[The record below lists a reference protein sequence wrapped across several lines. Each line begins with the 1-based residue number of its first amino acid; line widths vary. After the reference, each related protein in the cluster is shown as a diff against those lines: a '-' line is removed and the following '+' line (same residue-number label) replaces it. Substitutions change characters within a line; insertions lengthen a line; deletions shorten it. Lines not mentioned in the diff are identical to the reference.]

1 MESLLNFMQ
10 TSFIHLRVSSEF
22 SISRGLLRI
31 NEIIENAQK
40 LNMPAV
46 ALTDLNNMFGMV
58 KFFNK
63 AEASGIKPIA
73 GITLNLKSHA
83 GEFGE
88 ILCLAKNNEG
98 LKSLMGIISKS
109 QLQQENGYISVTFE
123 DLSICARNIIVIA
136 GGPSSTIFNLAK
148 LKKNQDLKT
157 ELLSFKETFQDDFCI
172 ELQRLGKS
180 FEEEFIQCIVPL
192 ASEFL
197 IPVIASNDT
206 MFSQKEDFDIHETK
220 VCINTGKTL
229 NDSNRERLFSPEQFF
244 KSTKDISSLFSD
256 CDPDTLIN
264 NTLAIA
270 QKCNVTLTTD
280 QYFLPEYPV
289 PKEHDFNS
297 FLSEL
302 SKTQLEEIIES
313 YSTDKKE
320 TYLKRLDYELT
331 QIHAT
336 GFSSYFLIVAD
347 FIQWS
352 KDNDV
357 PVGPGRGS
365 GAGSLVAYALG
376 ITALDPIE
384 HNLLFER
391 FINPERISMPDF
403 DIDFCMDKRDMVID
417 YVGQKYGK
425 SAVSQIATFGT
436 MAARAVVRDVARALG
451 KPYALGDRISKMIPF
466 IPGMTLEKAIS
477 SQPIFKKMIQ
487 DEEEVS
493 EIIDLAYKLEG
504 IARNVGKHA
513 GGIVIA
519 PGSIAD
525 FCPTYFDPQS
535 DSLMTQF
542 DKDDVETIGLVKFD
556 FLGLR
561 TLTVIDRAVKT
572 INKSLS
578 EKNERTLDLNSLTLD
593 DPNVF
598 ELLASG
604 RTTAIFQLES
614 TGMRELIRRLKP
626 TKFEEIVALLAL
638 YRPGP
643 LESGMHDEFVDRK
656 HGKSKVTFPH
666 ELLAPVLSET
676 YGVILYQEQVMQAAQ
691 VLAGYSLGQADIL
704 RRAMG
709 KKKVEEMEQQR
720 QIFVDGCSQN
730 KIKKA
735 TAEKIFDL
743 IEKFAGYGFN
753 KSHSAAYA
761 MLSYQTAYLKTYFP
775 EHFMAAVLSTELGNT
790 DKINTLINECNEMK
804 IKVLTP
810 DIKTSNKHFNVNAD
824 LHIKYGLGAIKG
836 VADSFIDHV
845 IEVRKNN
852 AFKDLFDLTKKVNIR
867 LGGKK
872 SIEAL
877 TKAGA
882 FDELAPSRSVAL
894 ACMEDMLREGQ
905 KNSAQMAGTSDLFA
919 SMEETFDPYE
929 KYVNVKDLSKEDL
942 LNHERDALG
951 YYFSGHPVI
960 AIEGMVENLRSHKIS
975 EVTDDI
981 SRAKI
986 VGLLNSYRQIR
997 DRSNKQIAFISFDD
1011 GTGTMEGTIN
1021 TDVLERHHLLL
1032 KANSILIFAGSIE
1045 IDDYKSKELNRRMYK
1060 MKVGSVT
1067 SLESQMSRGNKS
1079 IMIDARNLPSDFI
1092 QSNMANLK
1100 NLNGDFWK
1108 HGNCKIHL
1116 KILHENSEAIIEL
1129 GDEFKLMP
1137 SAENIKILKDMFG
1150 DEVIKLN
1157 K

>member
-1 MESLLNFMQ
+1 MQ

-58 KFFNK
+58 KFFKK
-63 AEASGIKPIA
+63 AEAAGIKPIA
-73 GITLNLKSHA
+73 GTTLNLKSHA

-109 QLQQENGYISVTFE
+109 QLQQENGYISITFE
-123 DLSICARNIIVIA
+123 DLSSCAGNIIVIA
-136 GGPSSTIFNLAK
+136 GGSSSTIFNLAK

-172 ELQRLGKS
+172 ELQRVGKS
-180 FEEEFIQCIVPL
+180 FEEEFIQCILPL

-197 IPVIASNDT
+197 IPVIVSNDT

-229 NDSNRERLFSPEQFF
+229 NDANRERLFSPEQFF
-244 KSTKDISSLFSD
+244 KSSKDISNLFSD
-256 CDPDTLIN
+256 CDPETLIN
-264 NTLAIA
+264 NTVAIA

-289 PKEHDFNS
+289 PEEHDFNS

-302 SKTQLEEIIES
+302 SKKQLDKIIES
-313 YSTDKKE
+313 YSPE
-320 TYLKRLDYELT
+320 EREIYLKRLDYELT

-572 INKSLS
+572 INQSLS
-578 EKNERTLDLNSLTLD
+578 EKR
-593 DPNVF
+593 
-598 ELLASG
+598 
-604 RTTAIFQLES
+604 
-614 TGMRELIRRLKP
+614 
-626 TKFEEIVALLAL
+626 
-638 YRPGP
+638 
-643 LESGMHDEFVDRK
+643 DR
-656 HGKSKVTFPH
+656 HNMYV
-666 ELLAPVLSET
+666 ELSEPP
-676 YGVILYQEQVMQAAQ
+676 YGGTIFVTGNVITSTDKSVYDSLVYKGTDRRTMYDFRNGGAFIEHDPFLYDAYFSDGLVTEIQINSEFSVDQSLLEAEKY
-691 VLAGYSLGQADIL
+691 GFSLGQLSKGLRKHVETMWIHKGTESYGGGNNNIL
-704 RRAMG
+704 VHTGMSKIYESYYTG
-709 KKKVEEMEQQR
+709 NIIEETLLHEATHTS
-720 QIFVDGCSQN
+720 VDAYVYPDRLTNGEEWIKAVDKDNCYISDYARDYPYREDLAELMPLYIAVKFFPARIPEDVRN
-730 KIKKA
+730 KILSCS
-735 TAEKIFDL
+735 INRILYLDSLSLDL
-743 IEKFAGYGFN
+743 
-753 KSHSAAYA
+753 
-761 MLSYQTAYLKTYFP
+761 
-775 EHFMAAVLSTELGNT
+775 
-790 DKINTLINECNEMK
+790 
-804 IKVLTP
+804 
-810 DIKTSNKHFNVNAD
+810 DI
-824 LHIKYGLGAIKG
+824 Y
-836 VADSFIDHV
+836 
-845 IEVRKNN
+845 
-852 AFKDLFDLTKKVNIR
+852 KD
-867 LGGKK
+867 
-872 SIEAL
+872 
-877 TKAGA
+877 
-882 FDELAPSRSVAL
+882 
-894 ACMEDMLREGQ
+894 
-905 KNSAQMAGTSDLFA
+905 
-919 SMEETFDPYE
+919 
-929 KYVNVKDLSKEDL
+929 
-942 LNHERDALG
+942 
-951 YYFSGHPVI
+951 
-960 AIEGMVENLRSHKIS
+960 
-975 EVTDDI
+975 
-981 SRAKI
+981 
-986 VGLLNSYRQIR
+986 
-997 DRSNKQIAFISFDD
+997 
-1011 GTGTMEGTIN
+1011 
-1021 TDVLERHHLLL
+1021 
-1032 KANSILIFAGSIE
+1032 
-1045 IDDYKSKELNRRMYK
+1045 
-1060 MKVGSVT
+1060 
-1067 SLESQMSRGNKS
+1067 
-1079 IMIDARNLPSDFI
+1079 
-1092 QSNMANLK
+1092 
-1100 NLNGDFWK
+1100 
-1108 HGNCKIHL
+1108 
-1116 KILHENSEAIIEL
+1116 
-1129 GDEFKLMP
+1129 
-1137 SAENIKILKDMFG
+1137 
-1150 DEVIKLN
+1150 
-1157 K
+1157 

>member
-1 MESLLNFMQ
+1 MQ

-123 DLSICARNIIVIA
+123 DLSICAGNIIVIA

-157 ELLSFKETFQDDFCI
+157 ELLSFKETFKDDFCI

-180 FEEEFIQCIVPL
+180 FEEEFIRCIVPL

-197 IPVIASNDT
+197 IPVIASNDI

-244 KSTKDISSLFSD
+244 KSTKDISNLFSD

-572 INKSLS
+572 INEYLS
-578 EKNERTLDLNSLTLD
+578 EKNEKTIDLNSLTLD

>member
-1 MESLLNFMQ
+1 MQ
-10 TSFIHLRVSSEF
+10 TPFIHLRVSSEF

-31 NEIIENAQK
+31 NEIVENSKK

-46 ALTDLNNMFGMV
+46 ALSDLNNMFGMV
-58 KFFNK
+58 KFFQK
-63 AEASGIKPIA
+63 AEAAGIKPIA
-73 GITLNLKSHA
+73 GTILNLRSNS
-83 GEFGE
+83 GELGE
-88 ILCLAKNNEG
+88 ILCLAKNNVG

-109 QLQQENGYISVTFE
+109 QLQQVNGR
-123 DLSICARNIIVIA
+123 LSITFDDLKSCAGDIVVIS
-136 GGPSSTIFNLAK
+136 GGAESTIFK
-148 LKKNQDLKT
+148 LTQLNKHQDLKT
-157 ELLSFKETFQDDFCI
+157 ELMSFRETFQDDFCI
-172 ELQRLGKS
+172 ELQRLGKN
-180 FEEEFIQCIVPL
+180 FEEEFIQCILPI
-192 ASEFL
+192 ASEL
-197 IPVIASNDT
+197 KIPIIVSNDA

-229 NDSNRERLFSPEQFF
+229 NDSNRAKLYTPEQFF
-244 KSTKDISSLFSD
+244 KSTNEITNLFSD
-256 CDPDTLIN
+256 CDAETLIN
-264 NTLAIA
+264 NTFAIA
-270 QKCNVTLTTD
+270 QKCNVTLKTD
-280 QYFLPEYPV
+280 EYFLPEYPV
-289 PKEHDFNS
+289 PQEHDFNS

-302 SKTQLEEIIES
+302 SKKQLNKIIES
-313 YSTDKKE
+313 YAAEKKE
-320 TYLKRLDYELT
+320 IYLQRLDYELT

-466 IPGMTLEKAIS
+466 VPGMTLEKAIG

-519 PGSIAD
+519 PGSITD

-535 DSLMTQF
+535 NSLMTQF

-572 INKSLS
+572 INEYLT
-578 EKNERTLDLNSLTLD
+578 KNNKDRLDLTSLTLD
-593 DPNVF
+593 DPKVF

-604 RTTAIFQLES
+604 RTTAVFQLES

-720 QIFVDGCSQN
+720 QIFVDGCFQN
-730 KIKKA
+730 EIKKT

-790 DKINTLINECNEMK
+790 DKISTLVNECKEMN

-810 DIKTSNKHFNVNAD
+810 DIRTSNKHFDVNSD
-824 LHIKYGLGAIKG
+824 LQIKYGLGAIKG
-836 VADSFIDHV
+836 VADSFIHHV
-845 IEVRKNN
+845 IEVRKNYS
-852 AFKDLFDLTKKVNIR
+852 FKDLFDLTKKVDIR

-882 FDELAPSRSVAL
+882 FDALAPSRSIAL

-905 KNSAQMAGTSDLFA
+905 KNSAQMTGTSDLFA
-919 SMEETFDPYE
+919 AMEETFDPYE
-929 KYVNVKDLSKEDL
+929 KYLDVKEVSEEDL

-960 AIEGMVENLRSHKIS
+960 AIEGMISNLRSHSIR
-975 EVTDDI
+975 EINDDI
-981 SRAKI
+981 GRAKI

-1011 GTGTMEGTIN
+1011 GTGIMEGTIS
-1021 TDVLERHHLLL
+1021 TDVLEKYHLLL
-1032 KANSILIFAGSIE
+1032 KTNSILIFSGSVE

-1060 MKVGSVT
+1060 MKVGSVA
-1067 SLESQMSRGNKS
+1067 SIESQMSQGNTS
-1079 IMIDARNLPSDFI
+1079 ITIDARDLSYDSI
-1092 QSNMANLK
+1092 QSQMANLK

-1116 KILHENSEAIIEL
+1116 KIYHDSSEAIIEL

-1137 SAENIKILKDMFG
+1137 STENIKILKDMFG
-1150 DEVIKLN
+1150 DEAITLN

>member
-1 MESLLNFMQ
+1 M
-10 TSFIHLRVSSEF
+10 THPSFVHLRVSSEY

-31 NEIIENAQK
+31 NEIIERAVK
-40 LNMPAV
+40 LKMPAV

-58 KFFNK
+58 KFFKK
-63 AEASGIKPIA
+63 AESAGIKPIA
-73 GITLNLKSHA
+73 GTILTLNTNDDF
-83 GEFGE
+83 EGE
-88 ILCLAKNNEG
+88 ILCLAKNNAG
-98 LKSLMGIISKS
+98 LKTLMGLISRA
-109 QLQQENGYISVTFE
+109 QLQQKNGNITLSFE
-123 DLSICARNIIVIA
+123 ELLGCAGNVIIIA
-136 GGPSSTIFNLAK
+136 GGSHSHIFQLSK
-148 LKKNQDLKT
+148 HHKLLELEQELKKFHQVFG
-157 ELLSFKETFQDDFCI
+157 EDFCI
-172 ELQRLGKS
+172 EIQKVGKE
-180 FEEEFIQCIVPL
+180 FEEEFIQTILPL
-192 ASEFL
+192 ASSL
-197 IPVIASNDT
+197 NIPVLATNDA
-206 MFSQKEDFDIHETK
+206 MFLQQEDFDIHETK

-229 NDSNRERLFSPEQFF
+229 NDPNREKLYTSEQFF
-244 KSTKDISSLFSD
+244 KSSTEMLKLFD
-256 CDPDTLIN
+256 EYGANTLIS
-264 NTLAIA
+264 NTFNIA
-270 QKCNVTLTTD
+270 QKCNTSFITD

-289 PKEHDFNS
+289 PDNHDFNS

-302 SKTQLEEIIES
+302 SNIKLQEIISS
-313 YSTDKKE
+313 YSPDERTKYQD
-320 TYLKRLDYELT
+320 RLDYELK

-365 GAGSLVAYALG
+365 GAGSLVAFALG

-403 DIDFCMDKRDMVID
+403 DIDFCMDKRDKVID

-425 SAVSQIATFGT
+425 NAVSQIATFGT

-466 IPGMTLEKAIS
+466 IPGMTLKKAIS

-487 DEEEVS
+487 DEAEVS
-493 EIIDLAYKLEG
+493 EIIDLAFKLEG

-519 PGSIAD
+519 PGSITD

-535 DSLMTQF
+535 DSTMTQF

-561 TLTVIDRAVKT
+561 TLTVIDRSIKT
-572 INKSLS
+572 INEYLVSKNKNPLDLYSLS
-578 EKNERTLDLNSLTLD
+578 LD
-593 DPNVF
+593 DPKVF

-604 RTTAIFQLES
+604 RTTAVFQLES
-614 TGMRELIRRLKP
+614 TGMRELIRRLQP

-656 HGKSKVTFPH
+656 HGKSKVTYPH

-709 KKKVEEMEQQR
+709 KKKIEEMEQQR
-720 QIFVDGCSQN
+720 QIFVDGCAAN
-730 KIKKA
+730 DIKKI

-790 DKINTLINECNEMK
+790 DKINTLINECKELK
-804 IKVLTP
+804 INVLTP
-810 DIKTSNKHFNVNAD
+810 NIEASNKFFDVNENLD
-824 LHIKYGLGAIKG
+824 IKYGLGAIKG
-836 VADSFIDHV
+836 VADSFIDH
-845 IEVRKNN
+845 ILDVREKQS
-852 AFKDLFDLTKKVNIR
+852 FKDLFDFTKKVNVR

-882 FDELAPSRSVAL
+882 FDKLAPSRSIAL
-894 ACMEDMLREGQ
+894 ACMEDMVREGQ
-905 KNSAQMAGTSDLFA
+905 KNSAQIAGTADLFA
-919 SMEETFDPYE
+919 SMEETFDPYA
-929 KYVNVKDLSKEDL
+929 KYVNVKELSQEDL

-951 YYFSGHPVI
+951 FYFSGHPVK
-960 AIEGMVENLRSHKIS
+960 AIERIVCGLRSHTIGEIADQMNRVK
-975 EVTDDI
+975 V
-981 SRAKI
+981 
-986 VGLLNSYRQIR
+986 VGLLNSFRQIR
-997 DRSNKQIAFISFDD
+997 DRSNKQVAFISFDD
-1011 GTGTMEGTIN
+1011 GTGTMEGIVS
-1021 TDVLERHHLLL
+1021 TDVLEKNHLLL
-1032 KANSILIFAGSIE
+1032 KTNSILVFAGSVE
-1045 IDDYKSKELNRRMYK
+1045 KDDYRSKELNRKMYK

-1067 SLESQMSRGNKS
+1067 SLENQMSQGNK
-1079 IMIDARNLPSDFI
+1079 IMLIDARELTNDFI
-1092 QSNMANLK
+1092 QGAISNLK
-1100 NLNGDFWK
+1100 SLNGGFWQP
-1108 HGNCKIHL
+1108 GYCTVHL
-1116 KILHENSEAIIEL
+1116 KISHKGSEAIIEL
-1129 GDEFKLMP
+1129 GNEYQLIP
-1137 SAENIKILKDMFG
+1137 SPDNIKLLKGLFG
-1150 DEVIKLN
+1150 DGTITIN
-1157 K
+1157 

>member
-31 NEIIENAQK
+31 NEIIENAKK

-123 DLSICARNIIVIA
+123 DLSICAGNIIVIA

-157 ELLSFKETFQDDFCI
+157 ELLSFKETFKDDFCI

-197 IPVIASNDT
+197 IPVIASNDI

-244 KSTKDISSLFSD
+244 KSTKDISNLFSD

-1011 GTGTMEGTIN
+1011 GTGTMEGTIS

>member
-1 MESLLNFMQ
+1 MQ

-31 NEIIENAQK
+31 NEIIANAKK

-58 KFFNK
+58 KFFKK
-63 AEASGIKPIA
+63 AEEAGIKPIA
-73 GITLNLKSHA
+73 GTTLNLKSYS

-109 QLQQENGYISVTFE
+109 QLQQENGYISITFE
-123 DLSICARNIIVIA
+123 DLSLCAGNIIVVA

-148 LKKNQDLKT
+148 LKKNQDLRT

-172 ELQRLGKS
+172 ELQRVGKS

-197 IPVIASNDT
+197 IPVIASNDA

-244 KSTKDISSLFSD
+244 KSSKDIFELFSD

-302 SKTQLEEIIES
+302 SKTKLDEIIES
-313 YSTDKKE
+313 YLPEEKE
-320 TYLKRLDYELT
+320 IYLKRLDYELT

-487 DEEEVS
+487 DEDEVS

-572 INKSLS
+572 INESLS
-578 EKNERTLDLNSLTLD
+578 EKNKKALDLNSLTLD
-593 DPNVF
+593 DPKVF
-598 ELLASG
+598 DLLASG
-604 RTTAIFQLES
+604 RTTAVFQLES

-730 KIKKA
+730 DIKKA

-790 DKINTLINECNEMK
+790 DKISTLINECKEMK

-836 VADSFIDHV
+836 VADSFIDHL
-845 IEVRKNN
+845 IEVRKNHS
-852 AFKDLFDLTKKVNIR
+852 FKDLFDLTKKVNIR

-882 FDELAPSRSVAL
+882 FDELAPSRSIAL

-929 KYVNVKDLSKEDL
+929 KYVSVKDLSKEDL

-951 YYFSGHPVI
+951 FYFSGHPVI
-960 AIEGMVENLRSHKIS
+960 AIEGMVENLRSHKIR

-981 SRAKI
+981 TRVKI

-1011 GTGTMEGTIN
+1011 GTGAMEGTVS
-1021 TDVLERHHLLL
+1021 TDVLEKHHLIL
-1032 KANSILIFAGSIE
+1032 KTNSILIFAGSVE

-1067 SLESQMSRGNKS
+1067 SLESQMSQGNKS
-1079 IMIDARNLPSDFI
+1079 IMIDARSL
-1092 QSNMANLK
+1092 SNDSVQTHMTSLK

-1108 HGNCKIHL
+1108 HGNCKIQL
-1116 KILHENSEAIIEL
+1116 KILHEDSEAIIEL
-1129 GDEFKLMP
+1129 GDNFKLMP
-1137 SAENIKILKDMFG
+1137 SSENIKILKDIFG
-1150 DEVIKLN
+1150 DEAIKLN

>member
-1 MESLLNFMQ
+1 MTQ
-10 TSFIHLRVSSEF
+10 PSFIHLRVSSEF

-31 NEIIENAQK
+31 NEIIENSQK

-58 KFFNK
+58 KFFKK
-63 AEASGIKPIA
+63 AEAAGVKPIA
-73 GITLNLKSHA
+73 GTTLNLKSHS
-83 GEFGE
+83 GELGE
-88 ILCLAKNNEG
+88 ILCLAKNNAG

-109 QLQQENGYISVTFE
+109 QLQQENGHISITFE
-123 DLSICARNIIVIA
+123 DLSNCAGNIIVIA
-136 GGPSSTIFNLAK
+136 GGPLSNIFNLVK
-148 LKKNQDLKT
+148 HKKNQDLKT
-157 ELLSFKETFQDDFCI
+157 ELLSFKEIFKDDFCI
-172 ELQRLGKS
+172 ELQRVGRN
-180 FEEEFIQCIVPL
+180 FEEEFIQCILPL

-197 IPVIASNDT
+197 IPVIASNDA

-229 NDSNRERLFSPEQFF
+229 NDSNREKIFTPEQFF
-244 KSTKDISSLFSD
+244 KSTQDMSNLFSD
-256 CDPDTLIN
+256 CDPDTLIS

-270 QKCNVTLTTD
+270 QKCNVTFTTD
-280 QYFLPEYPV
+280 KYFLPEYPV

-297 FLSEL
+297 FLSQL
-302 SKTQLEEIIES
+302 SKTKLDEIIES
-313 YSTDKKE
+313 YGKDKME
-320 TYLKRLDYELT
+320 IYQKRLDYELT

-451 KPYALGDRISKMIPF
+451 KPYAMGDRISKMIPF

-535 DSLMTQF
+535 DSTMTQF

-561 TLTVIDRAVKT
+561 TLTVIDRSIKT
-572 INKSLS
+572 INEYLLSENKAPLDLYSLS
-578 EKNERTLDLNSLTLD
+578 LD
-593 DPNVF
+593 DPKVF

-604 RTTAIFQLES
+604 RTTAVFQLES
-614 TGMRELIRRLKP
+614 TGMRELIRRLQP

-656 HGKSKVTFPH
+656 HGKSKVTYPH

-709 KKKVEEMEQQR
+709 KKKIEEMEQQR
-720 QIFVDGCSQN
+720 QIFVDGCAAN
-730 KIKKA
+730 DIKKI

-790 DKINTLINECNEMK
+790 DKINTLVNECKELK
-804 IKVLTP
+804 INVLTP
-810 DIKTSNKHFNVNAD
+810 NIETSNKFFNVNED
-824 LHIKYGLGAIKG
+824 LAIKYGLGAIKG

-845 IEVRKNN
+845 LEVRKKQS
-852 AFKDLFDLTKKVNIR
+852 FKDLFDFTKKVNVR

-894 ACMEDMLREGQ
+894 ACMEDMVREGQ
-905 KNSAQMAGTSDLFA
+905 KNSTQIAGTSDLFA
-919 SMEETFDPYE
+919 SMEETFDPYA
-929 KYVNVKDLSKEDL
+929 KYVNVKELSQEDL

-951 YYFSGHPVI
+951 FYFSGHPVK
-960 AIEGMVENLRSHKIS
+960 AIEGIISGLRSHTIGEIADQMNRVK
-975 EVTDDI
+975 V
-981 SRAKI
+981 
-986 VGLLNSYRQIR
+986 VGLLNSFRQIR
-997 DRSNKQIAFISFDD
+997 DRSNKQVAFISFDD
-1011 GTGTMEGTIN
+1011 GTGTMEGIVS
-1021 TDVLERHHLLL
+1021 TDVLEKNHLLL
-1032 KANSILIFAGSIE
+1032 KTNSILVFAGSVE
-1045 IDDYKSKELNRRMYK
+1045 KDDYRSKELNRRMYK

-1067 SLESQMSRGNKS
+1067 SLEGQMSQANKV
-1079 IMIDARNLPSDFI
+1079 MLIDARELTNDSI
-1092 QSNMANLK
+1092 QGAMTDLK
-1100 NLNGDFWK
+1100 GLNGGFWQAG
-1108 HGNCKIHL
+1108 HCKVHL
-1116 KILHENSEAIIEL
+1116 KISHNGSEAIIEL
-1129 GDEFKLMP
+1129 GNEYQLIP
-1137 SAENIKILKDMFG
+1137 STDNIKLLKGLFG
-1150 DEVIKLN
+1150 DGTITIN
-1157 K
+1157 

>member
-1 MESLLNFMQ
+1 MA
-10 TSFIHLRVSSEF
+10 TPFIHLRVSSEF

-31 NEIIENAQK
+31 NEIIANAEK

-58 KFFNK
+58 KFFKK
-63 AEASGIKPIA
+63 AEAAGIKPIA
-73 GITLNLKSHA
+73 GTTLNLKSHD
-83 GEFGE
+83 GEDGE
-88 ILCLAKNNEG
+88 ILCLAKNNDG
-98 LKSLMGIISKS
+98 LKSLMGIISKA
-109 QLQQENGYISVTFE
+109 QLQQENGLISITFE
-123 DLSICARNIIVIA
+123 DLSACAGNIIVIA
-136 GGPSSTIFNLAK
+136 GGPLSHIFNLSKYQK
-148 LKKNQDLKT
+148 LQDLKT
-157 ELLSFKETFQDDFCI
+157 ELNVFKETFKDDFCI
-172 ELQRLGKS
+172 EIQRLGKDS
-180 FEEEFIQCIVPL
+180 EEDFIQCILPL
-192 ASEFL
+192 ASQHS
-197 IPVIASNDT
+197 IPVIASNDS
-206 MFSQKEDFDIHETK
+206 MFSQIEDFDIHETK

-229 NDSNRERLFSPEQFF
+229 NDPNREKIYTPQQFF
-244 KSTKDISSLFSD
+244 KSTKDIAELFSD
-256 CDPDTLIN
+256 CEAETLIH
-264 NTLAIA
+264 NTFAVA
-270 QKCNVTLTTD
+270 QKCNVTFTTD
-280 QYFLPEYPV
+280 EYFLPEYPV

-302 SKTQLEEIIES
+302 SSKKLLKIIGS
-313 YSTDKKE
+313 YSLDQQAL
-320 TYLKRLDYELT
+320 YQKRLDYELT

-352 KDNDV
+352 KSNDV

-417 YVGQKYGK
+417 YVGEKYGK

-487 DEEEVS
+487 DEDEVS
-493 EIIDLAYKLEG
+493 EIIDLAFKLEG

-535 DSLMTQF
+535 DSTMTQF

-561 TLTVIDRAVKT
+561 TLTVIDRAVKS
-572 INKSLS
+572 INEYLIDKG
-578 EKNERTLDLNSLTLD
+578 EKTLDLNALTLD
-593 DPNVF
+593 DPKVF

-604 RTTAIFQLES
+604 RTTAVFQLES

-656 HGKSKVTFPH
+656 HGKSKVTYPH
-666 ELLAPVLSET
+666 ELLGPVLSET

-720 QIFVDGCSQN
+720 QIFVDGCATN
-730 KIKKA
+730 EIKKA

-790 DKINTLINECNEMK
+790 DKINTLINECKELK

-810 DIKTSNKHFNVNAD
+810 DIKTSNKYFNVNAD
-824 LHIKYGLGAIKG
+824 LDIKYGLGAIKG
-836 VADSFIDHV
+836 VADSFIDHLMD
-845 IEVRKNN
+845 VRQQQS
-852 AFKDLFDLTKKVNIR
+852 FKDLFDLTKKVNIR

-882 FDELAPSRSVAL
+882 FDGLAPSRSIAL

-905 KNSAQMAGTSDLFA
+905 KNSAKMAGTSDLFA
-919 SMEETFDPYE
+919 SMEESFDPYE
-929 KYVNVKDLSKEDL
+929 KYVNVKALSKEDL

-951 YYFSGHPVI
+951 FYFSGHPVI
-960 AIEGMVENLRSHKIS
+960 AIEGMIENLRSHTIR

-981 SRAKI
+981 NRAKV

-997 DRSNKQIAFISFDD
+997 DRSNKQVAFISFDD
-1011 GTGTMEGTIN
+1011 GTGTMEGIVSTE
-1021 TDVLERHHLLL
+1021 VLEKHHLLL
-1032 KANSILIFAGSIE
+1032 KTNSILIFAGSVE
-1045 IDDYKSKELNRRMYK
+1045 IDDYRSKELNRRMYK
-1060 MKVGSVT
+1060 MKVGSVS
-1067 SLESQMSRGNKS
+1067 SLESQMSQGNKS
-1079 IMIDARNLPSDFI
+1079 IVIDIRNLPSESI
-1092 QSNMANLK
+1092 QSTMSDLK

-1116 KILHENSEAIIEL
+1116 KISHQDSEAIIEL

-1137 SAENIKILKDMFG
+1137 SPDNIKLLKGLFG
-1150 DEVIKLN
+1150 DGAIKLN
-1157 K
+1157 QINEY

>member
-1 MESLLNFMQ
+1 MQ

-31 NEIIENAQK
+31 NEIVDNAKK
-40 LNMPAV
+40 LKMPAV
-46 ALTDLNNMFGMV
+46 ALSDLNNMFGMV
-58 KFFNK
+58 KFFKK
-63 AEASGIKPIA
+63 AEAEGIKPIA
-73 GITLNLKSHA
+73 GTILNLRSYS
-83 GEFGE
+83 EELGE

-98 LKSLMGIISKS
+98 LKSLMSIISKS
-109 QLQQENGYISVTFE
+109 QFHQENGLISITFDE
-123 DLSICARNIIVIA
+123 LKSCAGNIVVIA
-136 GGPSSTIFNLAK
+136 GGPASSIFILTKN
-148 LKKNQDLKT
+148 KKYQDLKT
-157 ELLSFKETFQDDFCI
+157 ELLAFQEVFEDDFCI

-180 FEEEFIQCIVPL
+180 FEEEFIQHILPL
-192 ASEFL
+192 ASEL
-197 IPVIASNDT
+197 SIPVIASNDT

-229 NDSNRERLFSPEQFF
+229 NDSNRERLFTSEQFF
-244 KSTKDISSLFSD
+244 KSSMDISDVFCD
-256 CDPDTLIN
+256 CDPDTLIA
-264 NTLAIA
+264 NTHAIA
-270 QKCNVTLTTD
+270 TKCNVSLTTD

-289 PKEHDFNS
+289 PKNHDFNS

-302 SKTQLEEIIES
+302 SNTKLTEIIRS
-313 YSTDKKE
+313 HSTVKKE
-320 TYLKRLDYELT
+320 IYQKRLDYELT

-403 DIDFCMDKRDMVID
+403 DIDFCMDKRDLVID
-417 YVGQKYGK
+417 YVAQKYGK

-436 MAARAVVRDVARALG
+436 MAARAVVRDVARAMG

-466 IPGMTLEKAIS
+466 IPGMTLEKAINT
-477 SQPIFKKMIQ
+477 QPIFKKMIQ
-487 DEEEVS
+487 DEDEVS

-535 DSLMTQF
+535 ESLMTQF

-561 TLTVIDRAVKT
+561 TLTVIDRAIKT
-572 INKSLS
+572 INDSLK
-578 EKNERTLDLNSLTLD
+578 EKNEKPLDLNSLTLD
-593 DPNVF
+593 DPKVF
-598 ELLASG
+598 DLLASG
-604 RTTAIFQLES
+604 RTTAVFQLES

-709 KKKVEEMEQQR
+709 KKKIEEMEQQR
-720 QIFVDGCSQN
+720 QIFVDGCSKN
-730 KIKKA
+730 DIKKA

-790 DKINTLINECNEMK
+790 DKINTLINECKEMK

-810 DIKTSNKHFNVNAD
+810 NIKTSNKHFNVNSD

-852 AFKDLFDLTKKVNIR
+852 SFKDLFDLTKKVNVR

-894 ACMEDMLREGQ
+894 ACMGDILREGQ
-905 KNSAQMAGTSDLFA
+905 KNSTQMVGTSDLFA

-929 KYVNVKDLSKEDL
+929 KYANVKDLSKEDL

-951 YYFSGHPVI
+951 YYFSGHPVL
-960 AIEGMVENLRSHKIS
+960 AIKGMVDNLRTHTIG
-975 EVTDDI
+975 EITDDL
-981 SRAKI
+981 SRVKI

-997 DRSNKQIAFISFDD
+997 DRSNKQVAFISFDD
-1011 GTGTMEGTIN
+1011 GTGSMEGIVSTEI
-1021 TDVLERHHLLL
+1021 LEKYHLLL
-1032 KANSILIFAGSIE
+1032 NTNSILIFAGSIE
-1045 IDDYKSKELNRRMYK
+1045 VDDYKTKELSRRMYK
-1060 MKVGSVT
+1060 MKVGAVA
-1067 SLESQMSRGNKS
+1067 SLESQMNQGNKS
-1079 IMIDARNLPSDFI
+1079 IMIDARNLSNDFI
-1092 QSNMANLK
+1092 QSNMTNLK

-1129 GDEFKLMP
+1129 GDEFKLLP
-1137 SAENIKILKDMFG
+1137 STENIKLLKDMFG
-1150 DEVIKLN
+1150 DEAIKLN

>member
-1 MESLLNFMQ
+1 MLS
-10 TSFIHLRVSSEF
+10 SFIHLRVSSEF

-58 KFFNK
+58 KFFKK
-63 AEASGIKPIA
+63 AEAAGIKPLA
-73 GITLNLKSHA
+73 GTILNLKSRA

-88 ILCLAKNNEG
+88 ILCIAKNNEG

-109 QLQQENGYISVTFE
+109 QLQQENGHISATFE
-123 DLSICARNIIVIA
+123 DLSICAGNIIVIA

-148 LKKNQDLKT
+148 LKKIQDLKT

-180 FEEEFIQCIVPL
+180 FEEEFIQCIVPF

-220 VCINTGKTL
+220 VCINTGKAL
-229 NDSNRERLFSPEQFF
+229 NDSNRERLYSPEQYF
-244 KSTKDISSLFSD
+244 KSTKDISNLFSD

-289 PKEHDFNS
+289 PKDHDFNS

-302 SKTQLEEIIES
+302 SRTKLDEIIKS
-313 YSTDKKE
+313 YSLAEKE
-320 TYLKRLDYELT
+320 IYLKRLDYELT

-487 DEEEVS
+487 DEDEVS

-572 INKSLS
+572 INESLS
-578 EKNERTLDLNSLTLD
+578 EKNDTALDLNSLALD
-593 DPNVF
+593 DPKVF
-598 ELLASG
+598 DLLASG
-604 RTTAIFQLES
+604 RTTAVFQLES

-730 KIKKA
+730 DIKKA

-790 DKINTLINECNEMK
+790 DKINTLINECKEMK

-845 IEVRKNN
+845 IEVRNSN
-852 AFKDLFDLTKKVNIR
+852 SFKDLFDLTKKVNIR

-882 FDELAPSRSVAL
+882 FDELAPSRSIAL

-960 AIEGMVENLRSHKIS
+960 AIEGMVENLRSHTIS
-975 EVTDDI
+975 QVTDDMN
-981 SRAKI
+981 RVKI

-1011 GTGTMEGTIN
+1011 GTGTMEGTVS
-1021 TDVLERHHLLL
+1021 TDVLEKHHLLL
-1032 KANSILIFAGSIE
+1032 KANSILIFAGSVE

-1060 MKVGSVT
+1060 MKVGAVT
-1067 SLESQMSRGNKS
+1067 SLESQMSQGNKS
-1079 IMIDARNLPSDFI
+1079 IMIDARNLPNDSI
-1092 QSNMANLK
+1092 QSNMTSLK

-1137 SAENIKILKDMFG
+1137 SSENIKILKDMFG
-1150 DEVIKLN
+1150 DEAIKLN
-1157 K
+1157 T

>member
-1 MESLLNFMQ
+1 ML

-58 KFFNK
+58 KFFKK
-63 AEASGIKPIA
+63 AESAGIKPLA
-73 GITLNLKSHA
+73 GTTLNLKSRA

-98 LKSLMGIISKS
+98 LKSLMGVISKS
-109 QLQQENGYISVTFE
+109 QLKQKNGHISATFE
-123 DLSICARNIIVIA
+123 DLSICAGNIIVIA

-206 MFSQKEDFDIHETK
+206 MFSQKADFDIHETK

-229 NDSNRERLFSPEQFF
+229 NDSNRERLYSPEQYF
-244 KSTKDISSLFSD
+244 KSSKDISNLFSD
-256 CDPDTLIN
+256 CDSDTLIN
-264 NTLAIA
+264 NTVAIA

-289 PKEHDFNS
+289 PKDHDFNS
-297 FLSEL
+297 FLSKL
-302 SKTQLEEIIES
+302 SRTQLDEIIKS
-313 YSTDKKE
+313 YSSEKKE
-320 TYLKRLDYELT
+320 IYLKRLDYELT

-436 MAARAVVRDVARALG
+436 MAARAVVRDVARALS

-572 INKSLS
+572 INESLS
-578 EKNERTLDLNSLTLD
+578 EKNETALDLNSLTLD
-593 DPNVF
+593 DPKVF
-598 ELLASG
+598 DLLSSG
-604 RTTAIFQLES
+604 RTTAVFQLES

-730 KIKKA
+730 DIKKV

-790 DKINTLINECNEMK
+790 DKINTLINECKEMK

-845 IEVRKNN
+845 IEVRNN
-852 AFKDLFDLTKKVNIR
+852 HSFKDLFDLTKKVNIR

-882 FDELAPSRSVAL
+882 FDELAPSRSIAL

-960 AIEGMVENLRSHKIS
+960 AIEGMVESLRSHTIS
-975 EVTDDI
+975 QLTDDLN
-981 SRAKI
+981 RVKI

-1011 GTGTMEGTIN
+1011 GTGTMEGTVS
-1021 TDVLERHHLLL
+1021 TDVLEKHHLLL
-1032 KANSILIFAGSIE
+1032 KVNSILIFAGSVE

-1060 MKVGSVT
+1060 MKVGAVS
-1067 SLESQMSRGNKS
+1067 SLESQMSQGNKS
-1079 IMIDARNLPSDFI
+1079 IMIDVRNLSNDSI
-1092 QSNMANLK
+1092 QSSMSSLK

-1137 SAENIKILKDMFG
+1137 SSENIKILKDMFG
-1150 DEVIKLN
+1150 DEAIKLN
-1157 K
+1157 T

>member
-1 MESLLNFMQ
+1 MQ
-10 TSFIHLRVSSEF
+10 SSFIHLRVSSEF

-31 NEIIENAQK
+31 KEIIENAQK
-40 LNMPAV
+40 QNMSSI
-46 ALTDLNNMFGMV
+46 ALSDLNNMFGMV
-58 KFFNK
+58 KFFK
-63 AEASGIKPIA
+63 MAEAAGIKPIA
-73 GITLNLKSHA
+73 GTILNLKSPN
-83 GEFGE
+83 GELGE
-88 ILCLAKNNEG
+88 ILCLAKNNKG
-98 LKSLMGIISKS
+98 LKSLMNIIS
-109 QLQQENGYISVTFE
+109 QAHLNQENGYISVTFN
-123 DLSICARNIIVIA
+123 DLRSCAGNIFVIV
-136 GGPSSTIFNLAK
+136 GGPLSNIFNLAK
-148 LKKNQDLKT
+148 SKKYQDLNI
-157 ELLSFKETFQDDFCI
+157 ELKAFKETFQNDFCI
-172 ELQRLGKS
+172 EFQRLGKN
-180 FEEEFIQCIVPL
+180 FEEGFIQCILPL
-192 ASEFL
+192 ASEL
-197 IPVIASNDT
+197 SIPLVVSNDV

-229 NDSNRERLFSPEQFF
+229 NDSNRERLFTPEQYFR
-244 KSTKDISSLFSD
+244 STKDIYALFAD
-256 CDPDTLIN
+256 CDPETLID
-264 NTLAIA
+264 NTFAIA

-289 PKEHDFNS
+289 PKEHDFDS

-302 SKTQLEEIIES
+302 SRTKLKAIIET
-313 YSTDKKE
+313 YSNDKKE
-320 TYLKRLDYELT
+320 IYQKRLDYELT
-331 QIHAT
+331 QIHTT

-365 GAGSLVAYALG
+365 GAGSLVAFALG

-384 HNLLFER
+384 HDLLFER

-403 DIDFCMDKRDMVID
+403 DIDFCMDRRDMVID

-466 IPGMTLEKAIS
+466 IPGITLEKAIS

-487 DEEEVS
+487 DEDEVS
-493 EIIDLAYKLEG
+493 EIIDLSYSLEG

-561 TLTVIDRAVKT
+561 TLTVIDRALKT
-572 INKSLS
+572 INENLR
-578 EKNERTLDLNSLTLD
+578 EKNKKTLDLSSLTLD
-593 DPNVF
+593 DPKVF

-604 RTTAIFQLES
+604 RTTAVFQLES

-626 TKFEEIVALLAL
+626 TRFEEIVALLAL
-638 YRPGP
+638 FRPGP
-643 LESGMHDEFVDRK
+643 LESGMHDEFVNRK

-666 ELLAPVLSET
+666 ELLEPVLSET

-709 KKKVEEMEQQR
+709 KKKIEEMEQQR

-730 KIKKA
+730 DIKKN

-761 MLSYQTAYLKTYFP
+761 LLSYQTAYLKTHFP

-790 DKINTLINECNEMK
+790 DKINILINECKEMK

-810 DIKTSNKHFNVNAD
+810 DINTSNKHFNVNLD
-824 LHIKYGLGAIKG
+824 LDIEYGLGAIKG

-845 IEVRKNN
+845 IDVRKSNSFN
-852 AFKDLFDLTKKVNIR
+852 DLFDLTKKVNIR

-882 FDELAPSRSVAL
+882 FDTLAPSRSVAL
-894 ACMEDMLREGQ
+894 ACMEDILREGQ
-905 KNSAQMAGTSDLFA
+905 RNSTKAAGTRDLFA

-942 LNHERDALG
+942 LNHEKDALG

-960 AIEGMVENLRSHKIS
+960 AIEGVAEGLRSHRIG
-975 EVTDDI
+975 EVKDGI
-981 SRAKI
+981 NRVKI
-986 VGLLNSYRQIR
+986 VGLLNSYKQIR
-997 DRSNKQIAFISFDD
+997 DKSNKQIAFISFDD
-1011 GTGTMEGTIN
+1011 GTGTMEGIVSTE
-1021 TDVLERHHLLL
+1021 VLEKHHLLL
-1032 KANSILIFAGSIE
+1032 KTNSILIFSGSVE
-1045 IDDYKSKELNRRMYK
+1045 IDDYKSKELNRRIYK
-1060 MKVGSVT
+1060 MKVVSVA
-1067 SLESQMSRGNKS
+1067 SLESQMSKGNKS
-1079 IMIDARNLPSDFI
+1079 IMIDARNLPSDSI
-1092 QSNMANLK
+1092 QSNMTNLK
-1100 NLNGDFWK
+1100 NMNGDFWK
-1108 HGNCKIHL
+1108 HGNCKIHI
-1116 KILHENSEAIIEL
+1116 KISHENSEAIIEL
-1129 GDEFKLMP
+1129 GDEFRLMP
-1137 SAENIKILKDMFG
+1137 SSENLKLLKEMFG
-1150 DEVIKLN
+1150 EEAIKLD

>member
-1 MESLLNFMQ
+1 MQ

-31 NEIIENAQK
+31 DEIIKNAQK

-58 KFFNK
+58 KFFKK
-63 AEASGIKPIA
+63 AEAAGIKPLA
-73 GITLNLKSHA
+73 GTTLNLKSRA

-123 DLSICARNIIVIA
+123 DLSICAGNIVVIA
-136 GGPSSTIFNLAK
+136 GGPSSTIFNLVK

-197 IPVIASNDT
+197 LPVIASNDT

-229 NDSNRERLFSPEQFF
+229 NDSNRERLYTPEQYF
-244 KSTKDISSLFSD
+244 KSTKDISNLFSD

-289 PKEHDFNS
+289 PKDHDFNS

-302 SKTQLEEIIES
+302 SRTQLDEIIKS
-313 YSTDKKE
+313 YPSAEKE
-320 TYLKRLDYELT
+320 IYLKRLDYELT

-572 INKSLS
+572 INESLS
-578 EKNERTLDLNSLTLD
+578 KKNETALDLNSLSLD
-593 DPNVF
+593 DPKVF
-598 ELLASG
+598 DLLASG
-604 RTTAIFQLES
+604 RTTAVFQLES

-730 KIKKA
+730 DIKKA

-790 DKINTLINECNEMK
+790 DKINTLINECKEMK

-845 IEVRKNN
+845 IEVRNSHS
-852 AFKDLFDLTKKVNIR
+852 FKDLFDLTKKVNIR

-882 FDELAPSRSVAL
+882 FDELAPSRSIAL

-960 AIEGMVENLRSHKIS
+960 AIEGMVENLRSHTIS
-975 EVTDDI
+975 QVTDDMN
-981 SRAKI
+981 RVKI

-1011 GTGTMEGTIN
+1011 GTGTMEGTIS
-1021 TDVLERHHLLL
+1021 TDVLEKHHLLL
-1032 KANSILIFAGSIE
+1032 KANSILIFAGSVE

-1060 MKVGSVT
+1060 MKVGSVS
-1067 SLESQMSRGNKS
+1067 SLESQMSQGNKS
-1079 IMIDARNLPSDFI
+1079 IMIDARNLPNDSI
-1092 QSNMANLK
+1092 QSNMTSLK

-1137 SAENIKILKDMFG
+1137 SSENIKILKDMFG
-1150 DEVIKLN
+1150 DEAIKLN
-1157 K
+1157 T

>member
-1 MESLLNFMQ
+1 ME
-10 TSFIHLRVSSEF
+10 TSFIHLRLSSEF

-31 NEIIENAQK
+31 NEIIESAK
-40 LNMPAV
+40 KFNMPAV
-46 ALTDLNNMFGMV
+46 ALSDLNNMFGMV
-58 KFFNK
+58 KFFKK
-63 AEASGIKPIA
+63 AESAGIKPIA
-73 GITLNLKSHA
+73 GTILNLRSHS
-83 GEFGE
+83 GELGE
-88 ILCLAKNNEG
+88 ILCLAKNNDG

-109 QLQQENGYISVTFE
+109 QLQQENGNISITFE
-123 DLSICARNIIVIA
+123 DLRSCVGNIIVIA
-136 GGPSSTIFNLAK
+136 GGPASTIFNLAK

-157 ELLSFKETFQDDFCI
+157 ELASFKETFKDDFCI

-180 FEEEFIQCIVPL
+180 FEEEFIQCILPI
-192 ASEFL
+192 ASEFK
-197 IPVIASNDT
+197 IPVVVSNDT
-206 MFSQKEDFDIHETK
+206 MFAQKEDFDIHETK

-229 NDSNRERLFSPEQFF
+229 NDSNRERLFTPEQFF
-244 KSTKDISSLFSD
+244 KSTKDMSDLFGD
-256 CDPDTLIN
+256 CDPDTLVN
-264 NTLAIA
+264 NTYAIA

-302 SKTQLEEIIES
+302 SKKQLEEIINS
-313 YSTDKKE
+313 YSAEKKDI
-320 TYLKRLDYELT
+320 YQQRLDYELT

-352 KDNDV
+352 KENDV

-365 GAGSLVAYALG
+365 GAGSLVAFALG

-477 SQPIFKKMIQ
+477 SQPIFKKMIN

-572 INKSLS
+572 INEYLS
-578 EKNERTLDLNSLTLD
+578 QKNEKTLDLNTLTLD
-593 DPNVF
+593 DPKVF

-604 RTTAIFQLES
+604 RTTAVFQLES

-656 HGKSKVTFPH
+656 HGKSRVTFPH

-730 KIKKA
+730 EIKKA

-790 DKINTLINECNEMK
+790 DKISTLINECKEMK
-804 IKVLTP
+804 IRVLTP
-810 DIKTSNKHFNVNAD
+810 DIKSSNKYFNVNSD
-824 LHIKYGLGAIKG
+824 LDIKYGLGAIKG

-845 IEVRKNN
+845 LEVRKNYS
-852 AFKDLFDLTKKVNIR
+852 FKDLFDLTKKVNIR

-882 FDELAPSRSVAL
+882 FDELAPSRSIAL

-905 KNSAQMAGTSDLFA
+905 KNSSQIAGTSDLFA

-960 AIEGMVENLRSHKIS
+960 AIEGMVENLRSHTIG

-981 SRAKI
+981 GKAKI

-1011 GTGTMEGTIN
+1011 GTGTMEGTIS
-1021 TDVLERHHLLL
+1021 TDILERHHLLL
-1032 KANSILIFAGSIE
+1032 KTNSILIFAGSIE

-1067 SLESQMSRGNKS
+1067 SLESQMSQGNKS
-1079 IMIDARNLPSDFI
+1079 ILIDVRNLPNDSI

-1100 NLNGDFWK
+1100 SLNGDFWK

-1116 KILHENSEAIIEL
+1116 KILHDNSEAIIEL

-1137 SAENIKILKDMFG
+1137 SPENIKILKDMFG
-1150 DEVIKLN
+1150 DQAIKLN

>member
-1 MESLLNFMQ
+1 MQ

-31 NEIIENAQK
+31 DEIIKNAQK

-58 KFFNK
+58 KFFKK
-63 AEASGIKPIA
+63 AEAAGIKPLA
-73 GITLNLKSHA
+73 GTTLNLKSRA

-123 DLSICARNIIVIA
+123 DLSICAGNIVVIA

-197 IPVIASNDT
+197 LPVIASNDT

-229 NDSNRERLFSPEQFF
+229 NDSNRERLYTPEQYF
-244 KSTKDISSLFSD
+244 KSTKDISNLFSD

-289 PKEHDFNS
+289 PKDHDFNS

-302 SKTQLEEIIES
+302 SRTQLDEIIKS
-313 YSTDKKE
+313 YPSAEKE
-320 TYLKRLDYELT
+320 IYLKRLDYELT

-477 SQPIFKKMIQ
+477 SQPIFKRMIQ

-572 INKSLS
+572 INESLS
-578 EKNERTLDLNSLTLD
+578 KKNETALDLNSLSLD
-593 DPNVF
+593 DPKVF
-598 ELLASG
+598 DLLASG
-604 RTTAIFQLES
+604 RTTAVFQLES

-730 KIKKA
+730 DIKKA

-790 DKINTLINECNEMK
+790 DKINTLINECKEMK

-845 IEVRKNN
+845 IEVRNSHS
-852 AFKDLFDLTKKVNIR
+852 FKDLFDLTKKVNIR

-882 FDELAPSRSVAL
+882 FDELAPSRSIAL

-960 AIEGMVENLRSHKIS
+960 AIEGMVENLRSHTIS
-975 EVTDDI
+975 QVTDDMN
-981 SRAKI
+981 RVKI

-1011 GTGTMEGTIN
+1011 GTGTMEGTIS
-1021 TDVLERHHLLL
+1021 TDVLEKHHLLL
-1032 KANSILIFAGSIE
+1032 KANSILIFAGSVE

-1060 MKVGSVT
+1060 MKVGSVS
-1067 SLESQMSRGNKS
+1067 SLESQMSQGNKS
-1079 IMIDARNLPSDFI
+1079 IMIDARNLPNDSI
-1092 QSNMANLK
+1092 QSNMTSLK

-1129 GDEFKLMP
+1129 GEEFKLMP
-1137 SAENIKILKDMFG
+1137 SSENIKILKDMFG
-1150 DEVIKLN
+1150 DEAIKLN

>member
-1 MESLLNFMQ
+1 MSIP
-10 TSFIHLRVSSEF
+10 FIHLRVSSEF

-31 NEIIENAQK
+31 NEIISNAVK
-40 LNMPAV
+40 LKMPAV
-46 ALTDLNNMFGMV
+46 ALTDLNNMFAMV
-58 KFFNK
+58 KFFKK
-63 AEASGIKPIA
+63 AEAAGIKPLA
-73 GITLNLKSHA
+73 GTILNLRSD
-83 GEFGE
+83 ENNPRE
-88 ILCLAKNNEG
+88 ILCLAKNNLG
-98 LKSLMGIISKS
+98 LKSLMGLISQA
-109 QLQQENGYISVTFE
+109 QLQQENNQITISFE
-123 DLSICARNIIVIA
+123 DLSLCAGNIIVIS
-136 GGPSSTIFNLAK
+136 GGHLSQIFNLSK
-148 LKKNQDLKT
+148 GQKLIELQEELKKFQKT
-157 ELLSFKETFQDDFCI
+157 FKDDFCI
-172 ELQRLGKS
+172 EIQKVGKE
-180 FEEEFIQCIVPL
+180 FETEFIQCILPI
-192 ASEFL
+192 ASEL
-197 IPVIASNDT
+197 SIPVIATNDA
-206 MFSQKEDFDIHETK
+206 MFAKKDDFDIHETK

-229 NDSNRERLFSPEQFF
+229 NDPNRKKHYTPEQFF
-244 KSTKDISSLFSD
+244 KSTKDMAELFDEFGSQA
-256 CDPDTLIN
+256 LID
-264 NTLAIA
+264 NTFNIA
-270 QKCNVTLTTD
+270 QKCNVSFTTD

-289 PKEHDFNS
+289 PKEHNFNS

-302 SKTQLEEIIES
+302 SNSKLREMIHSFDLE
-313 YSTDKKE
+313 KKSI
-320 TYLKRLDYELT
+320 YQQRLDYELT

-352 KDNDV
+352 KTNDV

-391 FINPERISMPDF
+391 FINPERVSMPDF

-417 YVGQKYGK
+417 YVSKKYGK
-425 SAVSQIATFGT
+425 TAVSQIATFGT
-436 MAARAVVRDVARALG
+436 MAARAVVRDVARALS

-477 SQPIFKKMIQ
+477 SQPIFKKMIN
-487 DEEEVS
+487 DEGEVS
-493 EIIDLAYKLEG
+493 EIIDLAFKLEG

-535 DSLMTQF
+535 NSVMTQF

-572 INKSLS
+572 INEHLS
-578 EKNERTLDLNSLTLD
+578 SQNEVPLDLNSLSLD
-593 DPNVF
+593 DVKVF

-656 HGKSKVTFPH
+656 HGKSKVTYPH
-666 ELLAPVLSET
+666 NLLAPVLSET

-720 QIFVDGCSQN
+720 QIFVDGCAAN
-730 KIKKA
+730 EIKKA

-761 MLSYQTAYLKTYFP
+761 MLSYQTAYLKTYYP

-790 DKINTLINECNEMK
+790 DKINTLINECKELK

-810 DIKTSNKHFNVNAD
+810 NIKTSNKHFNVNKNLD
-824 LHIKYGLGAIKG
+824 IKYGLGAIKG
-836 VADSFIDHV
+836 VADSFVEHLL
-845 IEVRKNN
+845 EVRKNQS
-852 AFKDLFDLTKKVNIR
+852 FKDLFDLTKKVNVK

-882 FDELAPSRSVAL
+882 FDELAPSRSIAL

-905 KNSAQMAGTSDLFA
+905 KNSLQVAGTSDLFA
-919 SMEETFDPYE
+919 AMEESFDPYE
-929 KYVNVKDLSKEDL
+929 KYANVKELSKEDL

-951 YYFSGHPVI
+951 FYFSGHPVI
-960 AIEGMVENLRSHKIS
+960 AIEAVINNLRSHSIG
-975 EVTDDI
+975 EITDNLK
-981 SRAKI
+981 RVKV
-986 VGLLNSYRQIR
+986 VGLLNSFRQIR
-997 DRSNKQIAFISFDD
+997 NRSNKQVAFISFDD
-1011 GTGTMEGTIN
+1011 GTGSMEGIIS
-1021 TDVLERHHLLL
+1021 TDVLEKNHLLF
-1032 KANSILIFAGSIE
+1032 KTNSMLILSGSVE
-1045 IDDYKSKELNRRMYK
+1045 LDDYRSKELNRRMYK
-1060 MKVGSVT
+1060 MQVVAVA
-1067 SLESQMSRGNKS
+1067 SLESQISHGNKEIIIDVRDRSNDS
-1079 IMIDARNLPSDFI
+1079 IQATMSD
-1092 QSNMANLK
+1092 LK
-1100 NLNGDFWK
+1100 SLNGDFWQ
-1108 HGNCKIHL
+1108 HGNCKVHL
-1116 KILHENSEAIIEL
+1116 KILHHGSEAIIEL
-1129 GDEFKLMP
+1129 GDKFKLMP
-1137 SAENIKILKDMFG
+1137 STENIKLLKGLFG
-1150 DEVIKLN
+1150 DGAITLN
-1157 K
+1157 

>member
-1 MESLLNFMQ
+1 ME

-22 SISRGLLRI
+22 SISRGLMRI
-31 NEIIENAQK
+31 NEIIESAQK
-40 LNMPAV
+40 FNMPAV
-46 ALTDLNNMFGMV
+46 ALSDLNNMFGMV
-58 KFFNK
+58 KFFKK
-63 AEASGIKPIA
+63 AESAGIKPIA
-73 GITLNLKSHA
+73 GTILNLRSHS
-83 GEFGE
+83 GELGE
-88 ILCLAKNNEG
+88 ILCLAKNNDG

-109 QLQQENGYISVTFE
+109 QLQQENGNIYITFE
-123 DLSICARNIIVIA
+123 DLRSCVGNIIVIA
-136 GGPSSTIFNLAK
+136 GGPASTIFNLAK

-157 ELLSFKETFQDDFCI
+157 ELASFKETFKDDFCI

-180 FEEEFIQCIVPL
+180 FEEEFIQCILPI
-192 ASEFL
+192 ASEFK
-197 IPVIASNDT
+197 IPVVVSNDA
-206 MFSQKEDFDIHETK
+206 MFAQKEDFEIHETK

-229 NDSNRERLFSPEQFF
+229 NDSNRQRLFTPEQFF
-244 KSTKDISSLFSD
+244 KSTKDMSNIFSD

-264 NTLAIA
+264 NTYAIA

-302 SKTQLEEIIES
+302 SKKQLEEIINS
-313 YSTDKKE
+313 YPAEKKDI
-320 TYLKRLDYELT
+320 YQQRLDYELT

-365 GAGSLVAYALG
+365 GAGSLVAFALG

-477 SQPIFKKMIQ
+477 SQPIFKKMIN

-572 INKSLS
+572 INEYLS
-578 EKNERTLDLNSLTLD
+578 KKNEKILDLNTLTLD
-593 DPNVF
+593 DPKVF

-604 RTTAIFQLES
+604 RTTAVFQLES

-656 HGKSKVTFPH
+656 HGKSRVTFPH

-730 KIKKA
+730 EIKKA

-790 DKINTLINECNEMK
+790 DKISTLINECKEMK
-804 IKVLTP
+804 IRVLTP
-810 DIKTSNKHFNVNAD
+810 DIKSSNKYFNVNSD
-824 LHIKYGLGAIKG
+824 LDIKYGLGAIKG

-845 IEVRKNN
+845 LEVRKNN
-852 AFKDLFDLTKKVNIR
+852 SFKDLFDLTKKVNIR

-882 FDELAPSRSVAL
+882 FDELAPSRSIAL

-905 KNSAQMAGTSDLFA
+905 KNSSQIAGTSDLFA

-960 AIEGMVENLRSHKIS
+960 AIEGMVENLRSHTIG

-981 SRAKI
+981 GKAKI

-997 DRSNKQIAFISFDD
+997 DRSNKQVAFISFDD
-1011 GTGTMEGTIN
+1011 GTGTMEGTIS
-1021 TDVLERHHLLL
+1021 TDILERHHLLL
-1032 KANSILIFAGSIE
+1032 KTNSILIFAGSIE

-1067 SLESQMSRGNKS
+1067 SLESQMNQGNKS
-1079 IMIDARNLPSDFI
+1079 ILIDVRNLPNDSI

-1100 NLNGDFWK
+1100 SLNGDFWK

-1116 KILHENSEAIIEL
+1116 KILHDNSEAIIEL

-1137 SAENIKILKDMFG
+1137 SPENIKILKDMFG
-1150 DEVIKLN
+1150 DQAIKLN

>member
-1 MESLLNFMQ
+1 MTQ
-10 TSFIHLRVSSEF
+10 PSFIHLRVSSEF

-31 NEIIENAQK
+31 NEIIENSQK
-40 LNMPAV
+40 FNMPAV

-58 KFFNK
+58 KFFKK
-63 AEASGIKPIA
+63 AEAAGIKPIA
-73 GITLNLKSHA
+73 GTTLNLKSHA
-83 GEFGE
+83 GESGE
-88 ILCLAKNNEG
+88 ILCLAKNNAG

-109 QLQQENGYISVTFE
+109 QLQQENGYISITFE
-123 DLSICARNIIVIA
+123 DLSNCAGNIIVIA
-136 GGPSSTIFNLAK
+136 GGPSSNIFNLAK
-148 LKKNQDLKT
+148 HKKNQDLKT
-157 ELLSFKETFQDDFCI
+157 ELMSFKEVFNDDFCI
-172 ELQRLGKS
+172 ELQRVGRN
-180 FEEEFIQCIVPL
+180 FEEEFIQCILPL

-197 IPVIASNDT
+197 IPVIASNDV
-206 MFSQKEDFDIHETK
+206 MFSQKDDFDIHETK

-229 NDSNRERLFSPEQFF
+229 NDSNREKFFTPEQFF
-244 KSTKDISSLFSD
+244 KSTKDMSNVFSD
-256 CDPDTLIN
+256 CDPDTLIA
-264 NTLAIA
+264 NTLAIS

-289 PKEHDFNS
+289 PQEHDFNS

-302 SKTQLEEIIES
+302 SKTKLNKIIES
-313 YSTDKKE
+313 YPKDKTE
-320 TYLKRLDYELT
+320 IYQKRLDYELT

-477 SQPIFKKMIQ
+477 SQPIFKKMIH

-535 DSLMTQF
+535 NSLMTQF

-572 INKSLS
+572 INESLK
-578 EKNERTLDLNSLTLD
+578 EKNEKTLDLNSLTLD
-593 DPNVF
+593 DSKVF
-598 ELLASG
+598 DLLASG
-604 RTTAIFQLES
+604 RTTAVFQLES

-730 KIKKA
+730 DIKKA

-790 DKINTLINECNEMK
+790 DKINTLVNECKEMK

-810 DIKTSNKHFNVNAD
+810 NIKTSNKHFNVNAD

-845 IEVRKNN
+845 IEVRKNYS
-852 AFKDLFDLTKKVNIR
+852 FKDLFDMTKKVNIR

-882 FDELAPSRSVAL
+882 FDELAPSRSIAL

-960 AIEGMVENLRSHKIS
+960 AIEGMVENLRSHTIS
-975 EVTDDI
+975 QVTDDMN
-981 SRAKI
+981 RVKI

-1011 GTGTMEGTIN
+1011 GTGTMEGTIS
-1021 TDVLERHHLLL
+1021 TDVLEKHHLLL
-1032 KANSILIFAGSIE
+1032 KANSILIFAGSVE

-1060 MKVGSVT
+1060 MKVGSVS
-1067 SLESQMSRGNKS
+1067 SLESQMSQGNTS
-1079 IMIDARNLPSDFI
+1079 IMIDARNLPNDSI
-1092 QSNMANLK
+1092 QSNMTNLK

-1116 KILHENSEAIIEL
+1116 KILHEDSEAIIEL

-1137 SAENIKILKDMFG
+1137 SSENIRILKDIFG
-1150 DEVIKLN
+1150 DEAIKLN

>member
-1 MESLLNFMQ
+1 ME

-31 NEIIENAQK
+31 NEIIESAK
-40 LNMPAV
+40 KFNMPAV
-46 ALTDLNNMFGMV
+46 ALSDLNNMFGMV
-58 KFFNK
+58 KFFKK
-63 AEASGIKPIA
+63 AESAGIKPIA
-73 GITLNLKSHA
+73 GTILNLRSHS
-83 GEFGE
+83 GELGE
-88 ILCLAKNNEG
+88 ILCLAKNNDG

-109 QLQQENGYISVTFE
+109 QLQQENGNISITFE
-123 DLSICARNIIVIA
+123 DLRSCVGNIIVIA
-136 GGPSSTIFNLAK
+136 GGPASTIFNLAK

-157 ELLSFKETFQDDFCI
+157 ELASFKETFKDDFCI

-180 FEEEFIQCIVPL
+180 FEEEFIQCILPI
-192 ASEFL
+192 ASEFK
-197 IPVIASNDT
+197 IPVVVSNDA
-206 MFSQKEDFDIHETK
+206 MFAQKEDFDIHETK

-229 NDSNRERLFSPEQFF
+229 NDSNRERLFTPEQFF
-244 KSTKDISSLFSD
+244 KSTKDMSNLFGD
-256 CDPDTLIN
+256 CDPDTLVN
-264 NTLAIA
+264 NTYAIA

-302 SKTQLEEIIES
+302 SKKQLEEIINS
-313 YSTDKKE
+313 YSAEKKDI
-320 TYLKRLDYELT
+320 YQQRLDYELT

-365 GAGSLVAYALG
+365 GAGSLVAFALG

-477 SQPIFKKMIQ
+477 SQPIFKKMIN

-572 INKSLS
+572 INEYLS
-578 EKNERTLDLNSLTLD
+578 KKNEKALDLNTLTLD
-593 DPNVF
+593 DPKVF

-604 RTTAIFQLES
+604 RTTAVFQLES

-656 HGKSKVTFPH
+656 HGKSRVTFPH

-730 KIKKA
+730 EIKKA

-790 DKINTLINECNEMK
+790 DKISTLINECKEMK
-804 IKVLTP
+804 IRVLTP
-810 DIKTSNKHFNVNAD
+810 DIKSSNKYFNVNSD
-824 LHIKYGLGAIKG
+824 LDIKYGLGAIKG

-845 IEVRKNN
+845 LEVRKNYS
-852 AFKDLFDLTKKVNIR
+852 FKDLFDLTKKVNIR

-882 FDELAPSRSVAL
+882 FDELAPSRSIAL

-905 KNSAQMAGTSDLFA
+905 KNSSQIAGTSDLFA

-960 AIEGMVENLRSHKIS
+960 AIEGMVENLRSHTIG

-981 SRAKI
+981 GKAKI

-1011 GTGTMEGTIN
+1011 GTGTMEGTIS
-1021 TDVLERHHLLL
+1021 TDILERHHLLL
-1032 KANSILIFAGSIE
+1032 KTNSILIFAGSIE

-1067 SLESQMSRGNKS
+1067 SLESQMSQGNKS
-1079 IMIDARNLPSDFI
+1079 ILIDVRNLPNDSI

-1100 NLNGDFWK
+1100 SLNGDFWK

-1116 KILHENSEAIIEL
+1116 KILHDNSEAIIEL

-1137 SAENIKILKDMFG
+1137 SPENIKILKDMFG
-1150 DEVIKLN
+1150 DQAIKLN

>member
-1 MESLLNFMQ
+1 
-10 TSFIHLRVSSEF
+10 
-22 SISRGLLRI
+22 
-31 NEIIENAQK
+31 
-40 LNMPAV
+40 MPAI

-58 KFFNK
+58 KFFKK
-63 AEASGIKPIA
+63 AEAAGIKPIA
-73 GITLNLKSHA
+73 GTILTVISED
-83 GEFGE
+83 GFEGE
-88 ILCLAKNNEG
+88 ILCLAKNNFG
-98 LKSLMGIISKS
+98 LKALMGLISLA
-109 QLQQENGYISVTFE
+109 QLQQKNGKITLTFDE
-123 DLSICARNIIVIA
+123 LGTCAGNVIIIA
-136 GGPSSTIFNLAK
+136 GGNNSHIFQLSRHQK
-148 LKKNQDLKT
+148 LS
-157 ELLSFKETFQDDFCI
+157 ELSEELDKFYKVFGQDFCI
-172 ELQRLGKS
+172 EIQKVGKEEEDNFIHTILPMASRLG
-180 FEEEFIQCIVPL
+180 
-192 ASEFL
+192 
-197 IPVIASNDT
+197 IPVIATNDA
-206 MFSQKEDFDIHETK
+206 MFLQKEDFDIHETK

-229 NDSNRERLFSPEQFF
+229 NDPNREKLYTPEQFL
-244 KSTKDISSLFSD
+244 KSSTEMANLFTEYGAE
-256 CDPDTLIN
+256 TLLA
-264 NTLAIA
+264 NTHQIA
-270 QKCNVTLTTD
+270 LKCNASFVTD
-280 QYFLPEYPV
+280 EYFLPEYPV
-289 PKEHDFNS
+289 PENHDFNS

-302 SKTQLEEIIES
+302 SNSKLNEIIAPFES
-313 YSTDKKE
+313 GKQVIYQQ
-320 TYLKRLDYELT
+320 RLDYELT
-331 QIHAT
+331 QIHTT

-352 KDNDV
+352 KNNDV

-365 GAGSLVAYALG
+365 GAGSLVAFALA
-376 ITALDPIE
+376 ITAVDPIE

-403 DIDFCMDKRDMVID
+403 DIDFCMDKRDQVID
-417 YVGQKYGK
+417 YVSKKYGK
-425 SAVSQIATFGT
+425 NAVSQIATFGT

-466 IPGMTLEKAIS
+466 IPGMTLDKAIS

-487 DEEEVS
+487 DEAEVS
-493 EIIDLAYKLEG
+493 EIIDLAFKLEG

-535 DSLMTQF
+535 DSTMTQF

-561 TLTVIDRAVKT
+561 TLTVIDRALKT
-572 INKSLS
+572 INESLRI
-578 EKNERTLDLNSLTLD
+578 KNENTLDLYQLSLD
-593 DPNVF
+593 DPKVF

-604 RTTAIFQLES
+604 RTTAVFQLES

-656 HGKSKVTFPH
+656 HGKSKVTYPH

-720 QIFVDGCSQN
+720 QIFVDGCSAN
-730 KIKKA
+730 DIKKV

-761 MLSYQTAYLKTYFP
+761 MLSYQTAYLKTYYP

-790 DKINTLINECNEMK
+790 DKINTLINECKELK

-810 DIKTSNKHFNVNAD
+810 NIETSNKFFNVDDNLA
-824 LHIKYGLGAIKG
+824 IKYGLGAIKG

-845 IEVRKNN
+845 LETRKTQS
-852 AFKDLFDLTKKVNIR
+852 FKDLFDFTKKVNIR

-882 FDELAPSRSVAL
+882 FDELAPSRSIAL
-894 ACMEDMLREGQ
+894 ACMEDMVREGQ
-905 KNSAQMAGTSDLFA
+905 KNSTKMAGTSDLFSA
-919 SMEETFDPYE
+919 MEENFDPYG
-929 KYVNVKDLSKEDL
+929 KYVNVQELSEEDL
-942 LNHERDALG
+942 LHHERDALG
-951 YYFSGHPVI
+951 FYFSGHPVQ
-960 AIEGMVENLRSHKIS
+960 AIEGIIQNLRSHSIG
-975 EVTDDI
+975 EIADQMNRV
-981 SRAKI
+981 KI
-986 VGLLNSYRQIR
+986 VGLLNSFRQIR
-997 DRSNKQIAFISFDD
+997 DRSNKQVAFISFDD
-1011 GTGTMEGTIN
+1011 GTGTMEGIIS
-1021 TDVLERHHLLL
+1021 TDVLEKNHLLL
-1032 KANSILIFAGSIE
+1032 KTNSILVFAGSVE
-1045 IDDYKSKELNRRMYK
+1045 KDDYRSKELNRRMYK
-1060 MKVGSVT
+1060 MKVASVS
-1067 SLESQMSRGNKS
+1067 SLEGQISQGQRVML
-1079 IMIDARNLPSDFI
+1079 IDTRKLEDDS
-1092 QSNMANLK
+1092 
-1100 NLNGDFWK
+1100 
-1108 HGNCKIHL
+1108 HL
-1116 KILHENSEAIIEL
+1116 
-1129 GDEFKLMP
+1129 
-1137 SAENIKILKDMFG
+1137 
-1150 DEVIKLN
+1150 
-1157 K
+1157 

>member
-1 MESLLNFMQ
+1 MTQ
-10 TSFIHLRVSSEF
+10 PSFIHLRVSSEF

-31 NEIIENAQK
+31 NEIIENSQK

-58 KFFNK
+58 KFFKK
-63 AEASGIKPIA
+63 AEAAGVKPIA
-73 GITLNLKSHA
+73 GTTLNLKSHS
-83 GEFGE
+83 GELGE
-88 ILCLAKNNEG
+88 ILCLAKNNAG

-109 QLQQENGYISVTFE
+109 QLQQENGHISITFE
-123 DLSICARNIIVIA
+123 DLSNCAGNIIVIA
-136 GGPSSTIFNLAK
+136 GGPSSNIFNLVK
-148 LKKNQDLKT
+148 HKKNQDLKT
-157 ELLSFKETFQDDFCI
+157 ELLSFKEIFKDDFCI
-172 ELQRLGKS
+172 ELQRVGRN
-180 FEEEFIQCIVPL
+180 FEEEFIQCILPL

-197 IPVIASNDT
+197 IPVIASNDA

-229 NDSNRERLFSPEQFF
+229 NDSNREKIFTPEQFF
-244 KSTKDISSLFSD
+244 KSTQDMSNLFSD
-256 CDPDTLIN
+256 CDPDTLIS

-270 QKCNVTLTTD
+270 QKCNVTFTTD
-280 QYFLPEYPV
+280 KYFLPEYPV

-297 FLSEL
+297 FLSQL
-302 SKTQLEEIIES
+302 SKTKLDEIIES
-313 YSTDKKE
+313 YGKDKME
-320 TYLKRLDYELT
+320 IYQKRLDYELT

-487 DEEEVS
+487 DEEEIS

-535 DSLMTQF
+535 NSLMTQF

-572 INKSLS
+572 INESLK
-578 EKNERTLDLNSLTLD
+578 EKNKKTLDLNSLTLD
-593 DPNVF
+593 DPKVF
-598 ELLASG
+598 DLLASG
-604 RTTAIFQLES
+604 RTTAVFQLES

-730 KIKKA
+730 DIKKA

-790 DKINTLINECNEMK
+790 DKINTLVNECKEMK

-810 DIKTSNKHFNVNAD
+810 NIKTSNKHFNVNAD

-845 IEVRKNN
+845 IEVRKNHS
-852 AFKDLFDLTKKVNIR
+852 FKDLFDLTKKVNIR

-882 FDELAPSRSVAL
+882 FDELAPSRSIAL

-919 SMEETFDPYE
+919 PMEETFDPYE
-929 KYVNVKDLSKEDL
+929 KYVNVRDLSKEDL
-942 LNHERDALG
+942 LNHERVALG

-960 AIEGMVENLRSHKIS
+960 AIEGMVENLRSHTIS
-975 EVTDDI
+975 QVTDDI
-981 SRAKI
+981 NRVKI

-1011 GTGTMEGTIN
+1011 GTGTMEGTIS
-1021 TDVLERHHLLL
+1021 TDVLEKHHLLL
-1032 KANSILIFAGSIE
+1032 KANSILIFAGSVE

-1060 MKVGSVT
+1060 MKVGSVS
-1067 SLESQMSRGNKS
+1067 SLESQMSQGNKS
-1079 IMIDARNLPSDFI
+1079 IMIDARNLPNDSI
-1092 QSNMANLK
+1092 QSNMTNLK

-1116 KILHENSEAIIEL
+1116 KILHEDSEAIIEL

-1137 SAENIKILKDMFG
+1137 SSENIKILKDMFG
-1150 DEVIKLN
+1150 DEAIKLN

>member
-1 MESLLNFMQ
+1 
-10 TSFIHLRVSSEF
+10 
-22 SISRGLLRI
+22 
-31 NEIIENAQK
+31 
-40 LNMPAV
+40 MPAI

-58 KFFNK
+58 KFFKK
-63 AEASGIKPIA
+63 AEAAGIKPIA
-73 GITLNLKSHA
+73 GTILTVISED
-83 GEFGE
+83 GFEGE
-88 ILCLAKNNEG
+88 ILCLAKNNLG
-98 LKSLMGIISKS
+98 LKALMGLISLA
-109 QLQQENGYISVTFE
+109 QLQQKNGKITLAFDE
-123 DLSICARNIIVIA
+123 LGTCAGNVIIIA
-136 GGPSSTIFNLAK
+136 GGYNSHIFQLSRHQK
-148 LKKNQDLKT
+148 LS
-157 ELLSFKETFQDDFCI
+157 ELSEELDKFYKVFGQDFCI
-172 ELQRLGKS
+172 EIQKVGKEEEDNFIHTILPMASRLG
-180 FEEEFIQCIVPL
+180 
-192 ASEFL
+192 
-197 IPVIASNDT
+197 IPVIATNDA
-206 MFSQKEDFDIHETK
+206 MFLQKEDFDIHETK

-229 NDSNRERLFSPEQFF
+229 NDPNREKLYTPEQFL
-244 KSTKDISSLFSD
+244 KSSTEMANLFTEYGAE
-256 CDPDTLIN
+256 TLLA
-264 NTLAIA
+264 NTHQIA
-270 QKCNVTLTTD
+270 LKCNASFVTD
-280 QYFLPEYPV
+280 EYFLPEYPV
-289 PKEHDFNS
+289 PENHDFNS

-302 SKTQLEEIIES
+302 SNSKLNKIIAPFES
-313 YSTDKKE
+313 GKQVIYQQ
-320 TYLKRLDYELT
+320 RLDYELT
-331 QIHAT
+331 QIHTT

-352 KDNDV
+352 KNNDV

-365 GAGSLVAYALG
+365 GAGSLVAFALA
-376 ITALDPIE
+376 ITAVDPIE

-403 DIDFCMDKRDMVID
+403 DIDFCMDKRDQVID
-417 YVGQKYGK
+417 YVSKKYGK
-425 SAVSQIATFGT
+425 NAVSQIATFGT

-466 IPGMTLEKAIS
+466 IPGMTLDKAIS

-487 DEEEVS
+487 DEAEVS
-493 EIIDLAYKLEG
+493 EIIDLAFKLEG

-535 DSLMTQF
+535 DSTMTQF
-542 DKDDVETIGLVKFD
+542 DKDDVESIGLVKFD

-561 TLTVIDRAVKT
+561 TLTVIDRALKT
-572 INKSLS
+572 INESLRL
-578 EKNERTLDLNSLTLD
+578 KNENPLDLYQLSLD
-593 DPNVF
+593 DPKVF

-604 RTTAIFQLES
+604 RTTAVFQLES

-656 HGKSKVTFPH
+656 HGKSKVTYPH

-720 QIFVDGCSQN
+720 QIFVDGCSAN
-730 KIKKA
+730 DIKKV

-761 MLSYQTAYLKTYFP
+761 MLSYQTAYLKTYYP

-790 DKINTLINECNEMK
+790 DKINTLINECKELK

-810 DIKTSNKHFNVNAD
+810 NIETSNKFFNVDDNLA
-824 LHIKYGLGAIKG
+824 IKYGLGAIKG

-845 IEVRKNN
+845 LETRKTQS
-852 AFKDLFDLTKKVNIR
+852 FKDLFDFTKKVNIR

-882 FDELAPSRSVAL
+882 FDELAPSRSIAL
-894 ACMEDMLREGQ
+894 ACMEDIVREGQ
-905 KNSAQMAGTSDLFA
+905 KNSTKMAGTSDLFSA
-919 SMEETFDPYE
+919 MEENFDPYG
-929 KYVNVKDLSKEDL
+929 KYVNVQELSEEDL

-951 YYFSGHPVI
+951 FYFSGHPVQ
-960 AIEGMVENLRSHKIS
+960 AIEGIIQNLRSHSIG
-975 EVTDDI
+975 EIADQMNRV
-981 SRAKI
+981 KI
-986 VGLLNSYRQIR
+986 VGLLNSFRQIR
-997 DRSNKQIAFISFDD
+997 DRSNKQVAFISFDD
-1011 GTGTMEGTIN
+1011 GTGTMEGIIS
-1021 TDVLERHHLLL
+1021 TDVLEKNHLLL
-1032 KANSILIFAGSIE
+1032 KTNSILVFAGSVE
-1045 IDDYKSKELNRRMYK
+1045 KDDYRSKELNRRMYK
-1060 MKVGSVT
+1060 MKVASVS
-1067 SLESQMSRGNKS
+1067 SLEGQISQGQRVML
-1079 IMIDARNLPSDFI
+1079 IDTRKLEDGSMHAALSD
-1092 QSNMANLK
+1092 LK
-1100 NLNGDFWK
+1100 TLNGDFWK
-1108 HGNCKIHL
+1108 PGNCKIHL
-1116 KILHENSEAIIEL
+1116 KIAHQGSEAIIEL
-1129 GDEFKLMP
+1129 GNEYQLIP
-1137 SAENIKILKDMFG
+1137 STDNIKLLKGLFG
-1150 DEVIKLN
+1150 DGAITIN
-1157 K
+1157 

>member
-1 MESLLNFMQ
+1 
-10 TSFIHLRVSSEF
+10 
-22 SISRGLLRI
+22 
-31 NEIIENAQK
+31 
-40 LNMPAV
+40 
-46 ALTDLNNMFGMV
+46 
-58 KFFNK
+58 
-63 AEASGIKPIA
+63 
-73 GITLNLKSHA
+73 
-83 GEFGE
+83 
-88 ILCLAKNNEG
+88 
-98 LKSLMGIISKS
+98 
-109 QLQQENGYISVTFE
+109 
-123 DLSICARNIIVIA
+123 
-136 GGPSSTIFNLAK
+136 
-148 LKKNQDLKT
+148 
-157 ELLSFKETFQDDFCI
+157 
-172 ELQRLGKS
+172 
-180 FEEEFIQCIVPL
+180 
-192 ASEFL
+192 
-197 IPVIASNDT
+197 
-206 MFSQKEDFDIHETK
+206 
-220 VCINTGKTL
+220 
-229 NDSNRERLFSPEQFF
+229 
-244 KSTKDISSLFSD
+244 
-256 CDPDTLIN
+256 
-264 NTLAIA
+264 
-270 QKCNVTLTTD
+270 

-289 PKEHDFNS
+289 PKDHDFNS

-302 SKTQLEEIIES
+302 SKTQLDKIIAS
-313 YSTDKKE
+313 YSEDEKE
-320 TYLKRLDYELT
+320 LYLKRLDYELA

-466 IPGMTLEKAIS
+466 IPGMTLEKAIN
-477 SQPIFKKMIQ
+477 SQPIFKRMIQ
-487 DEEEVS
+487 EEEEVS
-493 EIIDLAYKLEG
+493 EIMDLAYKLEG

-572 INKSLS
+572 INQSLT
-578 EKNERTLDLNSLTLD
+578 EKKEKILDLNSLTLD
-593 DPNVF
+593 DPKVF

-604 RTTAIFQLES
+604 RTTAVFQLES

-656 HGKSKVTFPH
+656 HGKSNVTFPH

-730 KIKKA
+730 DIKKA

-761 MLSYQTAYLKTYFP
+761 MISYQTAYLKTYFP

-790 DKINTLINECNEMK
+790 DKINTLINECKEMK

-845 IEVRKNN
+845 IEVRKNSS
-852 AFKDLFDLTKKVNIR
+852 FKDLFDLTKKVNIR

-882 FDELAPSRSVAL
+882 FDQLAPSRSIAL

-960 AIEGMVENLRSHKIS
+960 AIEGMVENLRSHTIS

-981 SRAKI
+981 NRVKI

-1011 GTGTMEGTIN
+1011 GTGAMEGTIS
-1021 TDVLERHHLLL
+1021 TDVLEKHHLLL
-1032 KANSILIFAGSIE
+1032 KANSILIFAGSVE

-1067 SLESQMSRGNKS
+1067 SLESQMSQGNKS
-1079 IMIDARNLPSDFI
+1079 IMIDVRNHPNDFI
-1092 QSNMANLK
+1092 QSNMTSLK

-1116 KILHENSEAIIEL
+1116 KILHEDSEAIIEL
-1129 GDEFKLMP
+1129 GEEFKLMP
-1137 SAENIKILKDMFG
+1137 SSENIKILKDMFG
-1150 DEVIKLN
+1150 DEAIKLIT
-1157 K
+1157 